1 MPDRI
6 ETEGGRAQNRPDQ
19 PDREEVFEQGQLET
33 HQQVM
38 EEAAALAR
46 AHYEVEPGL
55 RAIYR
60 IEGPDPNYLRI
71 KLLEVNEQTV
81 PTGIMPVGFPPHPAS
96 GLHYPSVVI
105 EVTPQEYEAI
115 QRKELDLP
123 AGWEVRDAYERPAGA
138 DHAGGDP

>member
-60 IEGPDPNYLRI
+60 LAGPDPNYLRI

-81 PTGIMPVGFPPHPAS
+81 PTGIIPVGFPPHPAS

-138 DHAGGDP
+138 DYAGGDP

>member
-1 MPDRI
+1 MRPGA
-6 ETEGGRAQNRPDQ
+6 ERAQNRPGQ
-19 PDREEVFEQGQLET
+19 PNPEDVFEQGRLEA
-33 HQQVM
+33 HRQAV
-38 EEAAALAR
+38 EESAALAR

-60 IEGPDPNYLRI
+60 LEGPDPSCLRI